1 MDRLRPRERKVFA
14 GFMDAE
20 IEKLEKLF
28 TEYGEQ
34 SLNRGFCLKVAQSFS
49 RSAGRAGK
57 PLVKWHEVQNWFQN
71 RRQSGPVKS
80 TPPLIQQKELTPS
93 PDVSKCLATH
103 PDAFDQK
110 KASDPNEVPREG
122 EKIPDLSELEFEAR
136 SSRDGAWYDVERFL
150 THRFASSGEAEVLV
164 RFVGFGAEEDEWVN
178 VKNDVRE
185 RSIPLENW
193 ECHKVKPGDVMLC
206 LQERKDQAIY
216 YDAHILEIQRKMHD
230 IRGCRCIFLIQ
241 YNHDKTEEKVRLRR
255 LCRRP

>member
-14 GFMDAE
+14 GFSDAE
-20 IEKLEKLF
+20 IEKLERLF

-34 SLNRGFCLKVAQSFS
+34 SLDRDFCLRVAKSFS

-57 PLVKWHEVQNWFQN
+57 PVVKWPVVQSWFQN
-71 RRQSGPVKS
+71 REKLSPVKVS
-80 TPPLIQQKELTPS
+80 PPSIHQKDITPP
-93 PDVSKCLATH
+93 DVHKDLAAH
-103 PDAFDQK
+103 PDASNQK
-110 KASDPNEVPREG
+110 KADETNQVPKVRQ
-122 EKIPDLSELEFEAR
+122 KIPDLSELEFEAR
-136 SSRDGAWYDVERFL
+136 SSRDGAWYDVDRFL
-150 THRFASSGEAEVLV
+150 THRFVSSGEAEVRV

-193 ECHKVKPGDVMLC
+193 ECQNAKVGDGMLC

-241 YNHDKTEEKVRLRR
+241 YDHDQSEERVRLRR